1 MTCFQSRHSCGH
13 ASYKE
18 LHSFAEPQCLSF
30 DKDKDN
36 YCMNKPEKVIAF
48 HRLIHGILSDT

>member
-1 MTCFQSRHSCGH
+1 MTCFQLRHSCGH

-36 YCMNKPEKVIAF
+36 NIIA
-48 HRLIHGILSDT
+48 